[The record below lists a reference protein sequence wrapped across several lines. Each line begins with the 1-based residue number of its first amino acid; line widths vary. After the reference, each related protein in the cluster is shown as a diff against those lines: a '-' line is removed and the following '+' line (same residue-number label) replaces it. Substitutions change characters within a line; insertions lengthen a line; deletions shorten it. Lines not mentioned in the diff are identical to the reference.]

1 LERIWRGGG
10 DMRLELNGKT
20 ISERPDEVA
29 IASAL
34 QQMANKGDV
43 LALRRPPADFVQ
55 VEGTTSQGFTLNV
68 YEDAEGTSFA
78 SHPRRLDAGTVAGV
92 MARFAEGRGD
102 WLSEIGSTK
111 WQSGAKEQ
119 EKAQRVG
126 NIPGV
131 IGLIALAVFGIPFV
145 AWATFAGIFGGSAP
159 LTWDDTWKG
168 LASIVVLSAYM
179 SWIDLFFRTIRPSLA
194 ERLGKRLHTEV
205 EGSTEVYDMG
215 MWVAPDGTP
224 INRVLVF
231 FIDVGLTIA
240 GVAVPLALPAVVLF
254 VLFNK

>member
-1 LERIWRGGG
+1 
-10 DMRLELNGKT
+10 MRLELNGKI
-20 ISERPDEVA
+20 ISEHPDEVV

-43 LALRRPPADFVQ
+43 LALRRPPADFIQ
-55 VEGTTSQGFTLNV
+55 AQGTTSQGFTLNV
-68 YEDAEGTSFA
+68 YEDAEGISFA
-78 SHPRRLDAGTVAGV
+78 SHPRRLDGSTVAGV
-92 MARFAEGRGD
+92 MARFAEGSGD
-102 WLSEIGSTK
+102 WRSEIGSTK
-111 WQSGAKEQ
+111 WQSGDKQQ

-145 AWATFAGIFGGSAP
+145 AWATLAGTIGGSTP
-159 LTWDDTWKG
+159 LTWGDTWKG
-168 LASIVVLSAYM
+168 LVAIVLLSAYV
-179 SWIDLFFRTIRPSLA
+179 SWIELFFQTIRPSLA
-194 ERLGKRLHTEV
+194 ERLGKRLRTEV
-205 EGSTEVYDMG
+205 QGSTEAYDMG

-224 INRVLVF
+224 MNRVLVF
-231 FIDVGLTIA
+231 FIDVGITIA